1 MVAER
6 FWIRAI
12 FGMGRGGCV
21 WGVVYLLVNGEI
33 IIYINNLNMSS
44 LTNSIMHNIYVIC

>member
-21 WGVVYLLVNGEI
+21 WGVVWGGVKKLRHQVKKD
-33 IIYINNLNMSS
+33 
-44 LTNSIMHNIYVIC
+44 V

>member
-21 WGVVYLLVNGEI
+21 WGVVCGDGE
-33 IIYINNLNMSS
+33 
-44 LTNSIMHNIYVIC
+44 VKAER